1 MKIELNLYATL
12 ARYLPEGVKAAG
24 NIIEV
29 QEGMTVGDLMRQ
41 MNVPDDQ
48 VKLVFINGS
57 HAGRDSVLEDG
68 CRLGV
73 FPPVGG
79 G

>member
-1 MKIELNLYATL
+1 MKVELNLYATL
-12 ARYLPEGVKAAG
+12 ARYLPEEVKNAG
-24 NIIEV
+24 NLIEV

-41 MNVPDDQ
+41 LSVPDNL
-48 VKLVFINGS
+48 VKLIFVNGA
-57 HAGRDSVLEDG
+57 HAGRESRLEDG